1 MARRAALVAT
11 TLVVLA
17 TAVLLT
23 PAASGS
29 SSAKYTVRAVD
40 FRFRNMPAR
49 VPAGVHTFTVVNRG
63 QATHDLRLAG
73 KKTRLLN
80 PGQRA
85 SIKVRLKKGRT
96 YAYVC
101 TIIGHAALGMKGKL
115 RVR

>member
-1 MARRAALVAT
+1 MARRVALACTALVA
-11 TLVVLA
+11 LV

-29 SSAKYTVRAVD
+29 GTAKYTVTALD

-49 VPAGVHTFTVVNRG
+49 VPAGRHTFILVNRG
-63 QATHDLRLAG
+63 DATHDIRLAG

-80 PGQRA
+80 KGQRA
-85 SIKVRLKKGRT
+85 SIVVRLRKGRK

-101 TIIGHAALGMKGKL
+101 TVPGHAALGMKGRL
-115 RVR
+115 VAR